1 MKLLE
6 EMLAN
11 YLFEIIS
18 AIIIALVSYWFTK
31 LNEKAKAKNELK
43 NQQEIF
49 KQEKE
54 KLKVKYDAKLKEQ
67 ELNFQHEKD
76 MLESKHQKD
85 IEKHEKESQDQD
97 LKCIFTGEYDM
108 GKIMNQLE
116 GLSEL
121 DEKAKQMEKQINSGT
136 YKNKNHPARRK

>member
-1 MKLLE
+1 
-6 EMLAN
+6 
-11 YLFEIIS
+11 
-18 AIIIALVSYWFTK
+18 
-31 LNEKAKAKNELK
+31 
-43 NQQEIF
+43 
-49 KQEKE
+49 
-54 KLKVKYDAKLKEQ
+54 
-67 ELNFQHEKD
+67 

-116 GLSEL
+116 GLSEI